1 MRCTLASVDFKNA
14 SFFKLKETNL
24 TEAEELVLPILLDG
38 EEIFN
43 AFRGI
48 RDYVLFTDKRII
60 SVNVQG
66 VTGTKKDFT
75 TLPYSHIQSFS
86 VETAG
91 VLDLDS
97 ELTLYFSFGTV
108 KFEFKSSFDIK
119 SFSKFIGNYIL

>member
-1 MRCTLASVDFKNA
+1 MASIDFKNA
-14 SFFKLKETNL
+14 SFVKLKETNL
-24 TEAEELVLPILLDG
+24 TEAKELVLPILLDG

-75 TLPYSHIQSFS
+75 SLPYSHIQSFS

-91 VLDLDS
+91 KLDLDS

>member
-1 MRCTLASVDFKNA
+1 MASIDFKNA
-14 SFFKLKETNL
+14 SFVKLKETNL
-24 TEAEELVLPILLDG
+24 TEAKELVLPILLDG

-91 VLDLDS
+91 KLDLDS

>member
-1 MRCTLASVDFKNA
+1 MASIDFKNA
-14 SFFKLKETNL
+14 SFIKLKETDL
-24 TEAEELVLPILLDG
+24 TKAKELVLPILLDG

-91 VLDLDS
+91 KLDLDS

>member
-1 MRCTLASVDFKNA
+1 LASIDFKNA
-14 SFFKLKETNL
+14 SFIKLKETDL
-24 TEAEELVLPILLDG
+24 TKAKELVLPILLDG

-43 AFRGI
+43 AFRGV

>member
-1 MRCTLASVDFKNA
+1 MASIDFKNA
-14 SFFKLKETNL
+14 SFIKLKETDL
-24 TEAEELVLPILLDG
+24 TKAKELVLPILLDG

-43 AFRGI
+43 AFRGV

>member
-1 MRCTLASVDFKNA
+1 MASIDFKNA

-24 TEAEELVLPILLDG
+24 TEAKELVLPILLDG

-75 TLPYSHIQSFS
+75 SLPYSHIQSFS

-91 VLDLDS
+91 KLDLDS

>member
-1 MRCTLASVDFKNA
+1 LASVDFKNA

>member
-1 MRCTLASVDFKNA
+1 MASIDFKNA

-24 TEAEELVLPILLDG
+24 TEAKELVLPILLDG

-91 VLDLDS
+91 KLDLDS

>member
-1 MRCTLASVDFKNA
+1 M
-14 SFFKLKETNL
+14 
-24 TEAEELVLPILLDG
+24 LPILLDG

-91 VLDLDS
+91 KLDLDS

>member
-1 MRCTLASVDFKNA
+1 MASIDFKNA
-14 SFFKLKETNL
+14 SFIKLKETDL
-24 TEAEELVLPILLDG
+24 TKAKELVLPILLDG

>member
-1 MRCTLASVDFKNA
+1 LASIDFKNA
-14 SFFKLKETNL
+14 SFIKLKETDL
-24 TEAEELVLPILLDG
+24 TKAKELVLPILLDG

-91 VLDLDS
+91 KLDLDS

>member
-1 MRCTLASVDFKNA
+1 LASIDFKNA

-24 TEAEELVLPILLDG
+24 TEAKELVLPILLDG

-91 VLDLDS
+91 KLDLDS

>member
-1 MRCTLASVDFKNA
+1 LASIDFKNA
-14 SFFKLKETNL
+14 SFVKLKETNL
-24 TEAEELVLPILLDG
+24 TEAKELVLPILLDG

-75 TLPYSHIQSFS
+75 SLPYSHIQSFS

-91 VLDLDS
+91 KLDLDS

>member
-1 MRCTLASVDFKNA
+1 MASVDFKNA